1 MAEQLAAAKAEAVK
15 WEKCVDESVR
25 QNITLSNENKKLQEQ
40 LAAADKRMKQLEGD
54 EPIPEAWWKECPK
67 LAQKTME
74 RVIDENN
81 SLQQQLADYKEG
93 CEGLKMSVGDLRDE
107 RDSLEQRLAAARAAV
122 EKADTQWEPHNCRDV
137 HPAYF
142 KAALEILQKGGG

>member
-1 MAEQLAAAKAEAVK
+1 MDKKQATEFVANARAINDTENVK
-15 WEKCVDESVR
+15 KWLVR
-25 QNITLSNENKKLQEQ
+25 ATLDDALV
-40 LAAADKRMKQLEGD
+40 L
-54 EPIPEAWWKECPK
+54 
-67 LAQKTME
+67 
-74 RVIDENN
+74 IDD
-81 SLQQQLADYKEG
+81 LIQQLADYKEG